1 MDMPFVVIESSVRG
15 KWDDPSRCED
25 VIVTTEH
32 FAAVIDG
39 ATARQP
45 EQKIAGLS
53 PGRFAALAGKAAF
66 ETLTPSSTATEAVV
80 AMSHGLTIALSEAA
94 ISSGPQP
101 EAIFGFVAYS
111 PARREI
117 WRVADCYFLW
127 DGYLNAPRLEA
138 ERVPIE
144 ARSMLLQCLALSG
157 ASIEEL
163 RADDP
168 SVQVI
173 APLIKAHASIRN
185 RPGTPWSFGAI
196 DGRSVPSEF
205 IEVFAVPDH
214 VEEVVLASD
223 GWPEL
228 RPTLAESE
236 AGLARVLRDDPL
248 MICVSP
254 ATKGVAPGA
263 ISFDDRAYLRLRIR

>member
-1 MDMPFVVIESSVRG
+1 MDMPLVVIESSVRG

-25 VIVTTEH
+25 VVVTTEH

-45 EQKIAGLS
+45 DQKIAGLS
-53 PGRFAALAGKAAF
+53 PGRFAALVGEAAF
-66 ETLTPSSTATEAVV
+66 EALPPSSTATEAVV
-80 AMSHGLTIALSEAA
+80 AMSQSLSLALSEAA
-94 ISSGPQP
+94 TSSSRQP
-101 EAIFGFVAYS
+101 EAIFGFVGYS
-111 PARREI
+111 SARREI

-157 ASIEEL
+157 ANIEEM

-168 SVQVI
+168 SAQMI
-173 APLIKAHASIRN
+173 APLIKAHANIRN

-196 DGRSVPSEF
+196 DGRPVPTEF
-205 IEVFAVPDH
+205 IEVFAVPEH

-236 AGLARVLRDDPL
+236 EVLARILRDDPL
-248 MICVSP
+248 MIRVSP
-254 ATKGVAPGA
+254 AIKGVAPGA
-263 ISFDDRAYLRLRIR
+263 ISFDDRAYLRLRIK

>member
-15 KWDDPSRCED
+15 KWDDASRCED

-45 EQKIAGLS
+45 DQQIAGLS
-53 PGRFAALAGKAAF
+53 PGRFAALVGKAAF
-66 ETLTPSSTATEAVV
+66 EALPPTSTAAEAVL
-80 AMSHGLTIALSEAA
+80 AMSHSLTLALNEAA
-94 ISSGPQP
+94 ISSGRQP

-111 PARREI
+111 SARREI
-117 WRVADCYFLW
+117 WRVAACYFLW
-127 DGYLNAPRLEA
+127 AGYLNTPRLEA

-157 ASIEEL
+157 ANPEDL
-163 RADDP
+163 RAHDP
-168 SVQVI
+168 STQVI
-173 APLIKAHASIRN
+173 APLIKAHANIRN

-196 DGRSVPSEF
+196 DGRPVPSEF
-205 IEVFAVPDH
+205 IEVFAVPGH
-214 VEEVVLASD
+214 IEEVVLASD

-236 AGLARVLRDDPL
+236 SVLARVLRDDPL
-248 MICVSP
+248 MIRVSP

-263 ISFDDRAYLRLRIR
+263 ISFDDRAYLRLMIK

>member
-1 MDMPFVVIESSVRG
+1 MPFVVIESSVRG
-15 KWDDPSRCED
+15 KWDDPARCED
-25 VIVTTEH
+25 FIVTTEH

-45 EQKIAGLS
+45 DQKIAGLS
-53 PGRFAALAGKAAF
+53 PGRFAALVGKTAF
-66 ETLTPSSTATEAVV
+66 EALPPSSTATEAVI
-80 AMSHGLTIALSEAA
+80 AMSHSLTLALSGAA
-94 ISSGPQP
+94 ISSDRQP

-111 PARREI
+111 SARREI

-127 DGYLNAPRLEA
+127 DGYINTPRLEA

-144 ARSMLLQCLALSG
+144 ARSMLLQCLVLSG
-157 ASIEEL
+157 VKIEDL

-168 SVQVI
+168 SAQVI
-173 APLIKAHASIRN
+173 APLIKAHANVRN
-185 RPGTPWSFGAI
+185 RPGTLWSFGAI
-196 DGRSVPSEF
+196 DGRPVPSEF

-223 GWPEL
+223 GWPDL
-228 RPTLAESE
+228 RPTLTESE
-236 AGLARVLRDDPL
+236 GALARVLRDDPL
-248 MICVSP
+248 MIHVSP

-263 ISFDDRAYLRLRIR
+263 ISFDDRAYLRLRIK